1 MSRRLTVFV
10 LFSLLLAEAVQSQ
23 EQVTINSQVDRA
35 KLLIGDVVRYSLR
48 VSHAPEVT
56 VEMPSPGSNL
66 GMFELRDYQVLPPRK
81 EEGKIILGADY
92 LISTFD
98 TGEFEIPAL
107 QVTYTLKGDTARH
120 TLSSEPIKLLVQS
133 LNPSE
138 AGDIRDIKPPLVPP
152 RDWKSIL
159 LKVGGVLLLL
169 AGAAAA
175 WWYIRRRR
183 QGRSLLPERQ
193 TPPRP
198 AHEIALDE
206 LKALVASDWLT
217 NGKYKAWHSELA
229 DIIRRYVEGR
239 YGIDALEMTSR
250 QLLGALKQYGLEERW
265 LPGLKDLLGI
275 CDMAK
280 FAKYMPEAAE
290 TERLTASAFAFVEG
304 TKLVWSEPAA
314 ATAAGEA
321 VPAELTETGDG
332 EAPATVATIKGEES

>member
-152 RDWKSIL
+152 RDWRSIPW
-159 LKVGGVLLLL
+159 GICTCARGS
-169 AGAAAA
+169 ASATSWSRASRRSARPIARSHIRSWARCWQAA
-175 WWYIRRRR
+175 
-183 QGRSLLPERQ
+183 
-193 TPPRP
+193 RP
-198 AHEIALDE
+198 
-206 LKALVASDWLT
+206 SW
-217 NGKYKAWHSELA
+217 
-229 DIIRRYVEGR
+229 
-239 YGIDALEMTSR
+239 
-250 QLLGALKQYGLEERW
+250 LGATL
-265 LPGLKDLLGI
+265 
-275 CDMAK
+275 
-280 FAKYMPEAAE
+280 
-290 TERLTASAFAFVEG
+290 
-304 TKLVWSEPAA
+304 
-314 ATAAGEA
+314 
-321 VPAELTETGDG
+321 
-332 EAPATVATIKGEES
+332 